1 MVPIGGEAQYVID
14 VLNQGT
20 APITNLKL
28 EITAPDEMAV
38 TRVTGP
44 ADNRKDGQKV
54 FTQPLNLP
62 PKGSVR
68 FTVYGTAQ
76 KAGSV
81 RFKVDATADQLTSG
95 PVHVEES
102 TTFFQENPAPAPRP

>member
-1 MVPIGGEAQYVID
+1 
-14 VLNQGT
+14 
-20 APITNLKL
+20 
-28 EITAPDEMAV
+28 MAV

-44 ADNRKDGQKV
+44 TDNRKEGQKV
-54 FTQPLNLP
+54 FTQPFNLP
-62 PKGSVR
+62 PRGSAR

-95 PVHVEES
+95 AVHVEES
-102 TTFFQENPAPAPRP
+102 TTFFQENPAPRP